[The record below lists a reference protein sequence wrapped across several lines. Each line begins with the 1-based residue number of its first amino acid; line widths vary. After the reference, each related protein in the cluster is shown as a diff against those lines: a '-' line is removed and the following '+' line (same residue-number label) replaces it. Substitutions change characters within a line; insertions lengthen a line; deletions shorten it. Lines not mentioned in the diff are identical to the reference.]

1 MIGSRKSAAAVREK
15 TGGAATPQSIVFE
28 CFECGIPCQIDPKLG
43 VNGLPKN
50 MVLIPP
56 QSAATIQAETTTAT
70 AELSTTGA
78 TKPTQGSSK
87 Q

>member
-1 MIGSRKSAAAVREK
+1 MIGSRKSAAAVKDKRENA
-15 TGGAATPQSIVFE
+15 TTPQTIVFE

-56 QSAATIQAETTTAT
+56 TPSVTII
-70 AELSTTGA
+70 
-78 TKPTQGSSK
+78 
-87 Q
+87 